1 MRVSLKWLKDYVK
14 LSVPAEELAA
24 KLTMSGNEVGEI
36 DVVGATWE
44 GVSVGQVKALEKH
57 PDADRLLLA
66 TIDIGKETITV
77 VTGAPNLEA
86 GQKVPF
92 ARVGTQLI
100 DGHTGKLI
108 KLKPA
113 TIRGIRS
120 EGMACSE
127 KELGISE
134 RHEGIM
140 VLPEEAPVGMPL
152 SQYLGDTIIDI
163 TTTPNRPDCLSVIG
177 IAREVAALTGHEA
190 HIPEITYE
198 EQGAPIQDAASV
210 EIDDPD
216 LCSRYCASLVT
227 GVTVGPSPQWM
238 QQRIIASG
246 MRPISNIVDI
256 TNYVMMEYGQPL
268 HAFDYE
274 QIKERKIIVRRARD
288 DESLYTLDGMKR
300 ELNSDMLII
309 ADATE
314 PIALAG
320 VMGGADSEV
329 IDSTTSIL
337 LESAN
342 FNAGSIRRTSMRL
355 GLRSEASAR
364 FERSISPELA
374 PIALRRAT
382 QLLVELGG
390 GKAARGIIDVYPGKS
405 ERKPILLT
413 QERVDR
419 ILGVAVETERVRQV
433 LTSLGFSSEPSGVSS
448 ELLVTVPYWRT
459 DIRLADDLIEEIAR
473 IIGYDEI
480 PTTMLSSGIPE
491 RAPAPLLSLKE
502 TIRDLLVGSGM
513 QEVITY
519 SLVSRATLEKIDPQQ
534 KLGSAL
540 RTANP
545 MTLEQEYLRTSL
557 RGGLLATFS
566 ANERHE
572 EDGIKLFEVGK
583 IYLPKQNDLPEER
596 EALAGILGGT
606 RLDRSWLSGEE
617 TLDFFDA
624 KGIVETVFNRLHV
637 EASFQPAEAQGLI
650 PGRTAAVIV
659 DGQQLGVLGEVHPKT
674 AALFDISTEPVV
686 LFEIDLEKLLPFA
699 GAVPRY
705 QPLPRLP
712 AIDRDLAL
720 VVDADIAANQIQAII
735 RSFPLVS
742 EVTLFDVYSGK
753 QVPEGKK
760 SLAFSVRY
768 RSPQRT
774 LTDEEVDRT
783 QQKILE
789 HLEREFGATLRS

>member
-1 MRVSLKWLKDYVK
+1 
-14 LSVPAEELAA
+14 
-24 KLTMSGNEVGEI
+24 
-36 DVVGATWE
+36 
-44 GVSVGQVKALEKH
+44 
-57 PDADRLLLA
+57 
-66 TIDIGKETITV
+66 
-77 VTGAPNLEA
+77 
-86 GQKVPF
+86 
-92 ARVGTQLI
+92 
-100 DGHTGKLI
+100 
-108 KLKPA
+108 
-113 TIRGIRS
+113 
-120 EGMACSE
+120 
-127 KELGISE
+127 
-134 RHEGIM
+134 
-140 VLPEEAPVGMPL
+140 
-152 SQYLGDTIIDI
+152 
-163 TTTPNRPDCLSVIG
+163 
-177 IAREVAALTGHEA
+177 
-190 HIPEITYE
+190 
-198 EQGAPIQDAASV
+198 
-210 EIDDPD
+210 
-216 LCSRYCASLVT
+216 
-227 GVTVGPSPQWM
+227 
-238 QQRIIASG
+238 
-246 MRPISNIVDI
+246 
-256 TNYVMMEYGQPL
+256 
-268 HAFDYE
+268 
-274 QIKERKIIVRRARD
+274 
-288 DESLYTLDGMKR
+288 
-300 ELNSDMLII
+300 
-309 ADATE
+309 
-314 PIALAG
+314 
-320 VMGGADSEV
+320 
-329 IDSTTSIL
+329 
-337 LESAN
+337 
-342 FNAGSIRRTSMRL
+342 
-355 GLRSEASAR
+355 
-364 FERSISPELA
+364 
-374 PIALRRAT
+374 
-382 QLLVELGG
+382 
-390 GKAARGIIDVYPGKS
+390 
-405 ERKPILLT
+405 
-413 QERVDR
+413 
-419 ILGVAVETERVRQV
+419 VETERVRQV